1 MAAAAVTGQTI
12 ESGHTDAI
20 HDAQL
25 DYYGRRLATAS
36 SDRTIRLF
44 NVTQD
49 QHSHIADLIGGW
61 PSHAKLQVAASDVL
75 KVWYQVA
82 VLLP

>member
-1 MAAAAVTGQTI
+1 MAAAAIAGQTI

-49 QHSHIADLIGGW
+49 QHTHIADLIGGW
-61 PSHAKLQVAASDVL
+61 TSAVQLQVSATDTVNIQYHNA
-75 KVWYQVA
+75 
-82 VLLP
+82 